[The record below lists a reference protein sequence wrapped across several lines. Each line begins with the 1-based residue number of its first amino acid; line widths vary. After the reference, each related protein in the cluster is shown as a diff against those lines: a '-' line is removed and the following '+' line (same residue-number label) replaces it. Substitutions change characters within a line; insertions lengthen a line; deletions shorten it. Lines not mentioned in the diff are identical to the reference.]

1 MLRIIYAL
9 LLTFAAVQT
18 EALVTGPGL
27 PRAAVSPF
35 MHAAPTPF
43 PQLAAKAAIDAKQAA
58 AAVKKRYQGKILSVQ
73 LIDSKGPP
81 VYRVK
86 TITPAGVVKV
96 VFVDGESGAV
106 FE

>member
-1 MLRIIYAL
+1 M
-9 LLTFAAVQT
+9 LLTLGVALSLTAAVAMPI
-18 EALVTGPGL
+18 E
-27 PRAAVSPF
+27 
-35 MHAAPTPF
+35 AAPGMLAV
-43 PQLAAKAAIDAKQAA
+43 QGRGAAMLLAAKATIDAKQAA

-86 TITPAGVVKV
+86 TITPGGIVKV
-96 VFVDGESGAV
+96 VFVDGNTGDV